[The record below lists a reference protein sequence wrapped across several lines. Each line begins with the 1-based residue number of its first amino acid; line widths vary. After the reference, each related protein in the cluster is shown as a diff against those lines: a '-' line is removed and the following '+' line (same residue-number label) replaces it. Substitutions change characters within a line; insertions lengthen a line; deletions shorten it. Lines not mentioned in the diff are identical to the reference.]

1 MDTASLFG
9 LVGFFFGIVLQIFLL
24 LLVLKRKR
32 RTFETLLISLLTG
45 LLVWY
50 AGNFVSLLLRQMDI
64 SKVATVLKGF
74 DAAAFTGLSFL
85 PALLLHTHWIYYH
98 NHFEAGPKETR
109 VFRFLIWILY
119 AQLLLLP
126 VALSQLFVDPSIHPL
141 QKLGPFTMPFLVLL
155 SLSYYSCCILQIRIV
170 QRSSNP
176 VEKEVFKRLAVLF
189 ALIPPFNFWVFGLD
203 GHRSE
208 LLGPFWVNL
217 ALLASL
223 FPTFLVAYYIY
234 QRGFLQ
240 ITVHRSVVSAIL
252 VLLTILAYLAG
263 IRSFGLY
270 LEEELGAPTLLLEGT
285 FLVTL
290 LLFFPPLS
298 RWVQNWV
305 SRSFTVELRG
315 YRRLADRVSKSSSTF
330 LSSAA
335 LSDFIEKELESGLPA
350 THAKIYVQ
358 QPAAGTESGM
368 SLYPLRSGNKVVGYL
383 ELKIA
388 DAEPGLAQKEGVH
401 LLTNEIAAAL
411 ERSQLLEKQ
420 LAMERE
426 LEKRSHLEDLGRM
439 AATIAHNVKNPL
451 SSIKTLMQLQ
461 SEADNLTED
470 QKQEIEMMTQ
480 EVDRLAKTVST
491 LLRFSSLGRKSPRND
506 KAEEVNLEHLTA
518 SVGAVFRGDMDS
530 RRLKLETRIR
540 GDSPV
545 VRSHGEALKDIL
557 SNLLSNAIEASPEG
571 GTVWIEFSHNER
583 QLVLSVVD
591 EGPGIPE
598 AIRHKVGDSFF
609 TTKSEGT
616 GLGLAIVKRRSEQL
630 GGHLS
635 ILNPAFGKGTRI
647 MVAIPLREAQPN
659 S

>member
-9 LVGFFFGIVLQIFLL
+9 LVGFFFGIVLHIFLL

-45 LLVWY
+45 LLIWY

-64 SKVATVLKGF
+64 AKVAGVLKWF
-74 DAAAFTGLSFL
+74 DIAAFTGLSFL
-85 PALLLHTHWIYYH
+85 PALMLHTHWIYYQ
-98 NHFEAGPKETR
+98 NHFDAGLKETR
-109 VFRFLIWILY
+109 VFRLLIWILY
-119 AQLLLLP
+119 AQLLMLP
-126 VALSQLFVDPSIHPL
+126 LALSRLFVDPSIQPL
-141 QKLGPFTMPFLVLL
+141 QNLGPFTMPFLVLL
-155 SLSYYSCCILQIRIV
+155 SLSYYSCCVLQIRIV

-176 VEKEVFKRLAVLF
+176 VEKDVFKRLAVF
-189 ALIPPFNFWVFGLD
+189 FTLIPPFNFWVFGLG
-203 GHRSE
+203 GHQAE
-208 LLGPFWVNL
+208 VFGPFLENL

-223 FPTFLVAYYIY
+223 FPTFLVAYYIH

-240 ITVHRSVVSAIL
+240 ITVHRSVASAIL

-305 SRSFTVELRG
+305 SRSFTVELRR
-315 YRRLADRVSKSSSTF
+315 YRRLADRISRSSSTF
-330 LSSAA
+330 LSTAA
-335 LSDFIEKELESGLPA
+335 LSDFIEQELRTGLPA
-350 THAKIYVQ
+350 VQVKIHVRK
-358 QPAAGTESGM
+358 PKETES
-368 SLYPLRSGNKVVGYL
+368 STSVYTLRSGNKRVGFL
-383 ELKIA
+383 ELKTPEGEIG
-388 DAEPGLAQKEGVH
+388 PGQKEGIR
-401 LLTNEIAAAL
+401 LLTNEVAAAL

-461 SEADNLTED
+461 SEADNLTEG
-470 QKQEIEMMTQ
+470 QKREIEMMTQ

-491 LLRFSSLGRKSPRND
+491 LLRFSSLGRESPRND
-506 KAEEVNLEHLTA
+506 QAEEVNLEHLTA

-530 RRLKLETRIR
+530 RRLKLETRVG
-540 GDSPV
+540 GDPPV
-545 VRSHGEALKDIL
+545 VKSHGEALKDIL

-583 QLVLSVVD
+583 QLVLTVAD
-591 EGPGIPE
+591 EGPGIPQQ
-598 AIRHKVGDSFF
+598 IRHRVGDSFF
-609 TTKSEGT
+609 TTKSKGT

-630 GGHLS
+630 GGQLS
-635 ILNPAFGKGTRI
+635 ILNPDFGKGTRI
-647 MVAIPLREAQPN
+647 MVSIPLTESHN
-659 S
+659 TS